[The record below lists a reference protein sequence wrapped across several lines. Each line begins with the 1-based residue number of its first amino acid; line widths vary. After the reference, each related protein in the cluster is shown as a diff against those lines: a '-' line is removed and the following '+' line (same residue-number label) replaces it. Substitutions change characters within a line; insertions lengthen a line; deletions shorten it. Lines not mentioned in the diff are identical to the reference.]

1 MAWHVY
7 EFEKNASSSSG
18 MFSMSEWKERLAADA
33 GEYAASRVDMEL
45 ADAVGAAR
53 EAGWRGEVQGEPRIF
68 VCRTKRS
75 SSSDSSGPAR
85 RPIGPTTSKN
95 NKQWNQTP
103 AGNPFAPVGLVVERN

>member
-68 VCRTKRS
+68 VLPNEEEFQFGFVWTGTQAYRS
-75 SSSDSSGPAR
+75 DHL
-85 RPIGPTTSKN
+85 K
-95 NKQWNQTP
+95 K
-103 AGNPFAPVGLVVERN
+103 